1 MILPTIRNKERNTT
15 FTTLIQQNTEA
26 SGNNRSKGNKSHR
39 VQKGKNVTIPSFI
52 VVCVKKLWESTK
64 KKKKK
69 SELIREYKKFTKYK
83 VQDQHTKDNF
93 ISTTNDEPAD
103 DKLENAVLFKTTPKN
118 MKYSG
123 INSRTCVQDLMLKI
137 IKYRLQ

>member
-1 MILPTIRNKERNTT
+1 MILPIIRNKESNTT
-15 FTTLIQQNTEA
+15 FTILIQQNTEA

-39 VQKGKNVTIPSFI
+39 VQKGKNITIPSFI
-52 VVCVKKLWESTK
+52 VVCVKKLWESPK
-64 KKKKK
+64 KEK
-69 SELIREYKKFTKYK
+69 SELIHKYKKFTKSK

-103 DKLENAVLFKTTPKN
+103 DKLENAVLFETTPKN

-123 INSRTCVQDLMLKI
+123 IYSRTCVQDLMLKI

>member
-52 VVCVKKLWESTK
+52 VVCVKKTQGIYK
-64 KKKKK
+64 KKN
-69 SELIREYKKFTKYK
+69 
-83 VQDQHTKDNF
+83 QN
-93 ISTTNDEPAD
+93 
-103 DKLENAVLFKTTPKN
+103 
-118 MKYSG
+118 
-123 INSRTCVQDLMLKI
+123 
-137 IKYRLQ
+137 

>member
-1 MILPTIRNKERNTT
+1 M
-15 FTTLIQQNTEA
+15 
-26 SGNNRSKGNKSHR
+26 
-39 VQKGKNVTIPSFI
+39 
-52 VVCVKKLWESTK
+52 STK
-64 KKKKK
+64 
-69 SELIREYKKFTKYK
+69 SSPSIKYK
-83 VQDQHTKDNF
+83 DQHTKDNF

-137 IKYRLQ
+137 IKYRLQWLKKMQINWEPYYCQRQMQQKLVKVVKADFIQ